1 MNAGDMF
8 VTQSL
13 QFRHMTRRASRFIER
28 QIYEHNQS
36 EEAAAQRDA
45 RHNGQHDRQASIQA
59 IIGSEVI
66 PTVKPELF
74 RERKELGICDR
85 SAAFRHHR
93 SHFCVADFRSRECA
107 EPIFA
112 AHRKLSVSTKILSRP
127 IAQDLSVNVTA
138 TATTQHATVVCP
150 EKSRES

>member
-13 QFRHMTRRASRFIER
+13 QFRHMTRRARRFIER
-28 QIYEHNQS
+28 PIYEHNHS
-36 EEAAAQRDA
+36 EEAAAQSDA
-45 RHNGQHDRQASIQA
+45 RHDGQDDREASMQA

-66 PTVKPELF
+66 SPVKPELF

-93 SHFCVADFRSRECA
+93 SDFCVAGFRSRECA
-107 EPIFA
+107 EPISA
-112 AHRKLSVSTKILSRP
+112 AHRKLSASTKIF
-127 IAQDLSVNVTA
+127 VA
-138 TATTQHATVVCP
+138 TNCARSQ
-150 EKSRES
+150 R